1 MSNLAIPSNALAAR
15 REHVAG
21 VWRLEDQVVL
31 VPSGLSI
38 PIDGTDQFHPF
49 HAHAEHVYL
58 AGLTTPGQILAYD
71 PKSGWTLFARVA
83 DDEERIWMG
92 DMEALDSIQAKCG
105 VDEVRD
111 LTTFDNWLRARE
123 TRPLAILGNEDVIS
137 TPSGYRMNG
146 KSIERIEVDVSLG
159 VKLQKI
165 VTHQRRSKDEWEIA
179 LMRESAVAA
188 AAGHIAAMRT
198 AVPGM
203 TENQLTAIVESEFRR
218 AGAQGV
224 AYESIVASR
233 HRAAILHG
241 VPTDRVMNDG
251 ELVLID
257 AGARYGGYHSD
268 ITRTLPVGR
277 RFTSEQRDLYEIVLA
292 AQVTACGKVTAG
304 REYREIHMETCVDL
318 ARGLVDFGVL
328 TGGAE
333 DLVEKDIHALFFPHG
348 VGHLIGLSTHDVGGY
363 ADGRER
369 SRRFGLMYLRA
380 DLPLEPGYVVTIE
393 PGIYFIDALLGDPD
407 RRAALKTVV
416 NWDRVDELMP
426 IGGIR
431 IEDDVCVT
439 GTGPEILTDGTPKS
453 VAEIEALREEAFA

>member
-1 MSNLAIPSNALAAR
+1 MSNVATPAHVLATR
-15 REHVAG
+15 RERIAG
-21 VWRLEDQVVL
+21 IWRLTDQVVL
-31 VPSGLSI
+31 VPSGLPI

-58 AGLTTPGQILAYD
+58 AGLGTSGQVLAYERE
-71 PKSGWTLFARVA
+71 SGWTLFARVA
-83 DDEERIWMG
+83 GDEERIWMG
-92 DMEALDSIQAKCG
+92 DTEDLGSIRQKCG

-111 LTTFDNWLRARE
+111 LATFENWLRARE
-123 TRPLAILGNEDVIS
+123 NRPIAILGNEDVIAS
-137 TPSGYRMNG
+137 PHGYHMNG
-146 KSIERIEVDVSLG
+146 TSLARIEVEVPLG

-179 LMRESAVAA
+179 LMREAA
-188 AAGHIAAMRT
+188 ATAAEGHITAMR
-198 AVPGM
+198 AAKPGM
-203 TENQLTAIVESEFRR
+203 TERRLTGIVEAEFLR
-218 AGAQGV
+218 AGAEGV

-257 AGARYGGYHSD
+257 AGARYHGYHSD
-268 ITRTLPVGR
+268 ITRTFPVGP
-277 RFTSEQRDLYEIVLA
+277 RFTDEQRDLYEIVLA
-292 AQVTACGKVTAG
+292 AQVAACGKVSAG
-304 REYREIHMETCVDL
+304 KEYREIHMETCVDL
-318 ARGLVDFGVL
+318 AQGLVDFGVL
-328 TGGAE
+328 EGRAE
-333 DLVEKDIHALFFPHG
+333 DLVAKDIHALFFPHG

-369 SRRFGLMYLRA
+369 SERFGLMYLRA
-380 DLPLEPGYVVTIE
+380 DLPLEIGHVVTIE

-407 RRAALKTVV
+407 RRDALKTVV
-416 NWDRVDELMP
+416 NWDRVDDLMP

-439 GTGPEILTDGTPKS
+439 GTGPEILSDATPKTVS
-453 VAEIEALREEAFA
+453 EIEALREEAFA